1 MTVTLERFCWL
12 VRTGDFSFYRSEETK
27 SKCIVE
33 VKEVIPIFFS
43 FRIAERQI
51 SRLLSSPL
59 NEFLNKISSSLIDHR
74 IKSGQIRPVPSSSNL
89 SSPFYISSANYT
101 SSHPQVFLITSSI
114 HSSSKTGRMK
124 QKKSHSAFHIPTDN

>member
-12 VRTGDFSFYRSEETK
+12 VRTGDFPFYRSEETK
-27 SKCIVE
+27 MHSRGE
-33 VKEVIPIFFS
+33 RGDTDFFS